1 MKDLW
6 QYSMEL
12 AFLIQLL
19 QSNQISAQEFQV
31 IKNAL
36 MKAYGIC
43 SELTAVA

>member
-1 MKDLW
+1 MRDLW

-19 QSNQISAQEFQV
+19 QSNQISAREFQV

>member
-6 QYSMEL
+6 RYSAEL
-12 AFLIQLL
+12 ALLIQLL
-19 QSNQISAQEFQV
+19 QSKQISAQEFQI